1 MALNLLELVA
11 RDNLARVIKAR
22 VGGVTFETPSIL
34 VVVDPSP
41 KKQMVTIEEI
51 KKLGVDVI
59 MTSAF
64 IAMKKVGRKN
74 LKEHLGWE
82 KVLYTDS
89 GTYQAYSQGV
99 KVDPQESV
107 RYQAEVGADIIT
119 PVDEFVLPDE
129 SKEEALRK
137 AMISVERWEEAR
149 RVKEASAPVQGGLH
163 LDVRQRVVEEYSKR
177 GARLLAIG
185 GVVPLMTKYRY
196 SELVDV
202 VASVIS
208 RRPFDS
214 LVHVFGAGHPTIIP
228 ILIAMGADLFDSAMY
243 AIAARDDRYLT
254 PFGTFQLQ
262 QIAHLKDFPCD
273 CPVCSR
279 YKPQELLKMEKR
291 EREKLLALHNLHVLV
306 NLVKEA
312 RERIKY
318 GTFTT
323 WVVSFARLH
332 AKSFEALYT
341 FWTRWRRLAVRG
353 ASVPRAGI
361 PNVGELSEL
370 RPEWEMTRRPEI
382 IGLKE
387 WKGETK
393 GNEILE
399 ELIFLHYGIEERV
412 EASFDG
418 RRFYVN
424 GKPWAEWRETLYPL
438 EGMKE
443 WLKERKRW
451 GRPYSWTYY
460 KNKVVRMKVSEDE
473 YKSMRGEF
481 KVFDEA

>member
-1 MALNLLELVA
+1 MALSLLELVA
-11 RDNLARVIKAR
+11 RDNLARVVKAK
-22 VGGVTFETPSIL
+22 VGNITFETPSIL

-41 KKQMVTIEEI
+41 RKQVVSIEEI
-51 KKLGVDVI
+51 RKLGVDII

-74 LKEHLGWE
+74 LKEHLGWD
-82 KVLYTDS
+82 KILYTDS

-99 KVDPQESV
+99 SVDPEESV

-129 SKEEALRK
+129 SKEEAMRK
-137 AMISVERWEEAR
+137 AMISVERWERAR
-149 RVKEASAPVQGGLH
+149 KIKEASAPVQGGLH

-177 GARLLAIG
+177 GAKLLAIG
-185 GVVPLMTKYRY
+185 GVVPLMVKYRY

-208 RRPFDS
+208 KRPFDS
-214 LVHVFGAGHPTIIP
+214 LIHVFGAGHPTIIP

-262 QIAHLKDFPCD
+262 QIAQLKDFPCD
-273 CPVCSR
+273 CPVCSK
-279 YKPQELLKMEKR
+279 YKPQELLRMEKR
-291 EREKLLALHNLHVLV
+291 ERERLLALHNLYVLV
-306 NLVKEA
+306 KLVKEA

-323 WVVSFARLH
+323 WVISYARLH
-332 AKSFEALYT
+332 AKSFEALYR
-341 FWTRWRRLAVRG
+341 FWTKWRKLAIKG

-370 RPEWEMTRRPEI
+370 RPEWELVRRPEI
-382 IGLKE
+382 IGFKE
-387 WKGETK
+387 WRGKVKG
-393 GNEILE
+393 GEILE
-399 ELIFLHYGIEERV
+399 ELIYLYYGIREKV
-412 EASFDG
+412 NATFDG
-418 RRFYVN
+418 KRFYVN

-438 EGMKE
+438 EGMRE
-443 WLKERKRW
+443 WLKRRKLW
-451 GRPYSWTYY
+451 GKPYSWAFH
-460 KNKVVRMKVSEDE
+460 KGKIVRVKVSEEE
-473 YKSMRGEF
+473 YKSMREEF
-481 KVFDEA
+481 KVFED